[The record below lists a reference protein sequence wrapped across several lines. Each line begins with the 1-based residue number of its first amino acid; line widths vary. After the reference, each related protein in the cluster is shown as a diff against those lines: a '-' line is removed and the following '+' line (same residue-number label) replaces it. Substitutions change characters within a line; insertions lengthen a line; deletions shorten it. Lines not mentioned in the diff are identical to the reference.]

1 MTLLGIKNSTKDID
15 LIVPDV
21 KEYEYLT
28 KSLKAIG
35 YIQAGAHRWT
45 LMTASRL

>member
-1 MTLLGIKNSTKDID
+1 MTLLGIKDSTKDIY
-15 LIVPDV
+15 LIVPDA

-35 YIQAGAHRWT
+35 YVQTGAHK
-45 LMTASRL
+45 